1 MGVKKHFYK
10 AGLAIAAILVVL
22 SVVFDPLYPVDTF
35 FTDHFYSRLNGTDK
49 RIVIIGVDEETL
61 SEYGNFTLWSREKL
75 AQLLDKLYEDKE
87 NSPAVVGLDFIL
99 TDHLDDADDEALI
112 EASRGRDVV
121 VGTNIVYR
129 GAVMTAADGSK
140 YYDKEHIADIE
151 MPYPGLDEATVS
163 GFTNASIARDG
174 YVRYSV
180 NNIKVPEELRDKAGE
195 KQDSFALAV
204 YKLYCEKTGA
214 ETVVPKANGKGQFQF
229 IYSGESGEFS
239 EVSMRAV
246 MSGEVPSSAFKDAI
260 VLVGAYA
267 PGSQDSYQPASDRG
281 RTMYGVEIHA
291 NIIQAYLQGKT
302 MISAN
307 SIILAVITALI
318 TMLFLI
324 FFKKRNLPL
333 TIAVSVLIGA
343 AYVFAGRLLS
353 GRGIYISC
361 AYMLIALF
369 ASDIYFVLE
378 KYLIERIRRRHTL
391 DVFKKYVAPQIVDD
405 LSRSGD
411 FELHLGGE
419 RRNIAVLFVDIRGF
433 TSLSEM
439 LEPEQVVEILNEY
452 LKHVTDCILGH
463 NGTLD
468 KFVGDAAMAVF
479 NAPFDLDDYIYET
492 VGAAWDISRG
502 ADELRQNLM
511 DRFGRTVSFGVG
523 VNCGPAIVGNI
534 GCDFRMDYTAIGDT
548 VNTAARLESNAKA
561 DQILVSSEVRKA
573 LGDRVE
579 AVSVGEIPLKGKS
592 HKIEVFSITA
602 YKKGLDEHGE
612 ASGHTSGQKDN

>member
-1 MGVKKHFYK
+1 MGVKEHFYK
-10 AGLAIAAILVVL
+10 AGLAMAAILIVL
-22 SVVFDPLYPVDTF
+22 SVISDPLYSVDAF
-35 FTDHFYSRLNGTDK
+35 FTDHFYSRLNGTDRK
-49 RIVIIGVDEETL
+49 IVIVGIDEETL

-75 AQLLDKLYEDKE
+75 AQLLNKLYEDKE

-99 TDHLDDADDEALI
+99 TDRLDDAADEALI

-121 VGTNIVYR
+121 MGTNIVYR
-129 GAVMTAADGSK
+129 GAVVESADGSK

-151 MPYPGLDEATVS
+151 MPYPGLNEATVS
-163 GFTNASIARDG
+163 GFTNASIASDG
-174 YVRYSV
+174 YVRYAVNSV
-180 NNIKVPEELRDKAGE
+180 AVPEELRNKAGD
-195 KQDSFALAV
+195 KQDSFAIAV
-204 YKLYCEKTGA
+204 YKLYA
-214 ETVVPKANGKGQFQF
+214 ERSGMQPVVPETNGRGQFQF

-267 PGSQDSYQPASDRG
+267 PGFQDSYQPASDRG

-318 TMLFLI
+318 TILFLI
-324 FFKKRNLPL
+324 FFKKRNLSL
-333 TIAVSVLIGA
+333 TIAVSVIIGA

-353 GRGIYISC
+353 GRGLYISC

-378 KYLIERIRRRHTL
+378 KYLLERIRRRHTL

-405 LSRSGD
+405 LSRTGD

-452 LKHVTDCILGH
+452 LKHVTDSSGMRPWRCSMLRLILMII
-463 NGTLD
+463 
-468 KFVGDAAMAVF
+468 FM
-479 NAPFDLDDYIYET
+479 
-492 VGAAWDISRG
+492 
-502 ADELRQNLM
+502 RQW
-511 DRFGRTVSFGVG
+511 
-523 VNCGPAIVGNI
+523 A
-534 GCDFRMDYTAIGDT
+534 
-548 VNTAARLESNAKA
+548 
-561 DQILVSSEVRKA
+561 Q
-573 LGDRVE
+573 LG
-579 AVSVGEIPLKGKS
+579 I
-592 HKIEVFSITA
+592 
-602 YKKGLDEHGE
+602 
-612 ASGHTSGQKDN
+612 